1 MLAMAMNARR
11 RRTHD
16 KLAGLPGVRPVRRP
30 VRPGADDRFDLYYVR
45 AGRKSTHPMLLIPGG
60 PGAASVAL
68 YRGFRRRAAAAGLDV
83 IMVEHRGVGLS
94 RHDDSGADLPPEAI
108 TIEQVVDDIA
118 AVLDDAG
125 VDKAVVYGT
134 SYGSYVAA
142 GVGVRHPGRVHAM
155 VLDSPVLSAGDIH
168 AVRDATRRLLW
179 DGADPETADLAPK
192 VRLLV
197 DDGVLT
203 PAATNLATAVYGFA
217 GPDLLDRQLDLLLA
231 GRRWLWSVMDMASR
245 FVVDRKAPYRNEP
258 DLVGRIAYRELNYGA
273 TPDGRPLDPAVA
285 YRESALHATEF
296 VAEPYDLAS
305 EMPKFRWPT
314 VVISGGRDLIT
325 PPAVAR
331 RVASLIPDAV
341 LVTLATAGHSIA
353 DIRERA
359 ALDIVDALYTGRA
372 QGLPAR
378 SATLDSRPSGLG
390 IRALLW
396 GVAAGTALESA
407 LPVAV
412 PQMVHRVTS

>member
-1 MLAMAMNARR
+1 MHA
-11 RRTHD
+11 
-16 KLAGLPGVRPVRRP
+16 KLAALPGVRPVRRP
-30 VRPGADDRFDLYYVR
+30 VRSGADERFDLYYVR
-45 AGRKSTHPMLLIPGG
+45 AGRKSMHPLLLIPGG

-108 TIEQVVDDIA
+108 TIDSVVDDIA

-125 VDKAVVYGT
+125 VGKAVVYGT

-142 GVGVRHPGRVHAM
+142 GLGVRHPDRVHAM
-155 VLDSPVLSAGDIH
+155 VLDSPVLSAADIH

-179 DGADPETADLAPK
+179 DGETAEAADLAPK
-192 VRLLV
+192 VRRLV
-197 DDGVLT
+197 DDGVLS
-203 PAATNLATAVYGFA
+203 PAATNLATALYGFA
-217 GPDLLDRQLDLLLA
+217 GPDLLERQLDLLLA
-231 GRRWLWSVMDMASR
+231 GRRRLWSAMDRAGR
-245 FVVDRKAPYRNEP
+245 FVFDRKAPYRNEP
-258 DLVGRIAYRELNYGA
+258 DLVARIAYRELNYGA
-273 TPDGRPLDPAVA
+273 APDGRPLDPAVA
-285 YRESALHATEF
+285 YRENASSATDF

-305 EMPKFRWPT
+305 EMPNFRWPT
-314 VVISGGRDLIT
+314 VVVCGGRDLIA

-341 LVTLATAGHSIA
+341 LVTLSTAGHSIV
-353 DIRERA
+353 DSRERA
-359 ALDIVDALYTGRA
+359 ALDIVDALYAGRA

-378 SATLDSRPSGLG
+378 SATLDSRPPGLG

-396 GVAAGTALESA
+396 GVAAATALESA
-407 LPVAV
+407 LPGAAPRT
-412 PQMVHRVTS
+412 PQRVTS